1 MAVDLIKTGTE
12 GLDQIF
18 FGGIIPDNSMLVE
31 GSPGA
36 GKTTLGLQ
44 YIYHGAVNFGQPGI
58 IITFEEQPE
67 KLYRDAL
74 AFGWDLRR
82 LESRNLLRII
92 PSSPEAV
99 RDMLL
104 KPESGFTRISRSIGA
119 NRVMV
124 DSITHFRRL
133 TENTLQLRVLL
144 NKFITG
150 LMKLTNSAVLIKE
163 IETTEREGA
172 NIEEYIVDTVV
183 RLSYEQLGRQRRE
196 RYLEV
201 IKSRGQKHLSGKH
214 TLRFNDTGLV
224 VYPVCGA
231 LNGLERRDR
240 KTGPA
245 KRARKKVSTGIEGL
259 DQLCH
264 GGLPAG
270 SSSVVAGSSGTGK
283 SVLAAQFMHD
293 GLKAG
298 EKVLLVRFGTDRDE
312 ALESTGLFYP
322 RLAKYTRDGELE
334 VLFRST
340 HELAPDEL
348 LYELKGVLAKHKPG
362 RLVVDSLSQLMAGVD
377 DEEYTVDYL
386 GALLRLFAHHGA
398 TSVFTFE
405 MDKMFGPLEIDSRR
419 TLGLFDN
426 LVLLRYVE
434 LEGEI
439 RRAVTIL
446 KMRGGD
452 HDKAIQEYV
461 IGAGGIEVRRKFEQ
475 AVDVMGG
482 GAAAAGGPDRLE
494 LKDILEDATRWAQAT
509 RRMREKR
516 GGGL

>member
-1 MAVDLIKTGTE
+1 MAADLIKTGTE
-12 GLDQIF
+12 GLDEIF
-18 FGGIIPDNSMLVE
+18 FGGIIPDNSLLVE

-44 YIYHGAVNFGQPGI
+44 YIYRGAVDYGQPGI
-58 IITFEEQPE
+58 IITFEEEPE

-74 AFGWDLRR
+74 VFGWDLRQ

-133 TENTLQLRVLL
+133 TDNTQQLRVLL
-144 NKFITG
+144 SKFITG

-163 IETTEREGA
+163 IESSEREGA
-172 NIEEYIVDTVV
+172 NIEQYIVDTVV

-201 IKSRGQKHLSGKH
+201 IKSRGQNHLSGKH
-214 TLRFNDTGLV
+214 TLRFNDSGLV

-231 LNGLERRDR
+231 LNGLGR
-240 KTGPA
+240 KDKKSGPA
-245 KRARKKVSTGIEGL
+245 KRVRKQVSTGIEGL
-259 DQLCH
+259 DQMCR
-264 GGLPAG
+264 GGLPQG

-283 SVLAAQFMHD
+283 SVLASQFIYE
-293 GLKAG
+293 GLKDG
-298 EKVLLVRFGTDRDE
+298 GKVLLVRFGTDQDE
-312 ALESTGLFYP
+312 ALESTGLLYP
-322 RLAKYTRDGELE
+322 RLLKYTRDGKLE

-348 LYELKGVLAKHKPG
+348 LHELKSVLARHKPG

-377 DEEYTVDYL
+377 DEEYTIDYL

-398 TSVFTFE
+398 TSLFTFE
-405 MDKMFGPLEIDSRR
+405 MDKMFGSLEIDSRR

-426 LVLLRYVE
+426 LILLRYVE

-446 KMRGGD
+446 KMRGTD

-461 IGAGGIEVRRKFEQ
+461 IGGGGIEVKRKFQQ

-482 GAAAAGGPDRLE
+482 GTAASGPDRLE

-516 GGGL
+516 DGGL

>member
-1 MAVDLIKTGTE
+1 MAADLIRTGTE
-12 GLDQIF
+12 GLDEIF
-18 FGGIIPDNSMLVE
+18 YGGIISDNSLLVE

-44 YIYHGAVNFGQPGI
+44 YIYRGAVDYGQPGI
-58 IITFEEQPE
+58 IITFEEEPE

-74 AFGWDLRR
+74 VFGWNLRD
-82 LESRNLLRII
+82 LESKNLLRII

-133 TENTLQLRVLL
+133 TDNTQQLRVLL
-144 NKFITG
+144 SKFITG
-150 LMKLTNSAVLIKE
+150 LMKLTSSAVLIKE
-163 IETTEREGA
+163 IESTEREGA

-183 RLSYEQLGRQRRE
+183 RLSYEQHGRQRRE
-196 RYLEV
+196 RFLEV

-214 TLRFNDTGLV
+214 TLRFNDSGLV

-231 LNGLERRDR
+231 CNGLKAKNAGSPKRSR
-240 KTGPA
+240 KQ
-245 KRARKKVSTGIEGL
+245 VSTGIDGL
-259 DQLCH
+259 DQMCR
-264 GGLPAG
+264 GGMPAG
-270 SSSVVAGSSGTGK
+270 SSTVVAGSSGTGK
-283 SVLAAQFMHD
+283 SVLAAQFMLD
-293 GLKAG
+293 GLKAD
-298 EKVLLVRFGTDRDE
+298 ENVLLVRFGADQQE
-312 ALESTGLFYP
+312 ALESSGLFYP
-322 RLAKYTRDGELE
+322 RLEKYAKDGKLE
-334 VLFRST
+334 VVFRST

-348 LYELKGVLAKHKPG
+348 LYELKALLARHKPG
-362 RLVVDSLSQLMAGVD
+362 RLVIDSLSQLMAGIH

-386 GALLRLFAHHGA
+386 GALLKLFAHHGA
-398 TSVFTFE
+398 TSMFTFE
-405 MDKMFGPLEIDSRR
+405 MDKMFGSLEIDSRR

-434 LEGEI
+434 LDGEI
-439 RRAVTIL
+439 HRAVAIM
-446 KMRGGD
+446 KMRGTD

-461 IGAGGIEVRRKFEQ
+461 IGSKGIEVKRKFEQ

-482 GAAAAGGPDRLE
+482 RAAGGGPDRLE
-494 LKDILEDATRWAQAT
+494 LKDILEDATRWAKAT
-509 RRMREKR
+509 RRMREKQ
-516 GGGL
+516 GGSGL

>member
-1 MAVDLIKTGTE
+1 MMAGELIKTGTE
-12 GLDQIF
+12 GLDEIF
-18 FGGIIPDNSMLVE
+18 FGGIIPDNSLLVE

-44 YIYHGAVNFGQPGI
+44 YIYRGAADFGQPGI
-58 IITFEEQPE
+58 IITFEEEPE

-74 AFGWDLRR
+74 VFGWDLRH

-104 KPESGFTRISRSIGA
+104 KPESGFSRISRSIGA

-133 TENTLQLRVLL
+133 TDNTQQLRVLL
-144 NKFITG
+144 SKFITG
-150 LMKLTNSAVLIKE
+150 LMKLTSSAVLIKE
-163 IETTEREGA
+163 IESTEREGA
-172 NIEEYIVDTVV
+172 NIEEYIIDTVV
-183 RLSYEQLGRQRRE
+183 RLSYEQHGRQRRE
-196 RYLEV
+196 RFLEV
-201 IKSRGQKHLSGKH
+201 VKSRGQKHLSGKH

-231 LNGLERRDR
+231 LHGLDGEGRK
-240 KTGPA
+240 KTGKKQA
-245 KRARKKVSTGIEGL
+245 RAHVSTGIEGL
-259 DQLCH
+259 DLMCQ

-283 SVLAAQFMHD
+283 SVLAAQFMYD
-293 GLKAG
+293 GLKGG
-298 EKVLLVRFGTDRDE
+298 EPVLLVRFGADESE
-312 ALESTGLFYP
+312 ALETTGLFSA
-322 RLAKYTRDGELE
+322 RLEKHVGDGKLK

-348 LYELKGVLAKHKPG
+348 LHELKSMLDQHKPG
-362 RLVVDSLSQLMAGVD
+362 RLVVDSLSQLMQSVD

-386 GALLRLFAHHGA
+386 GALLKLFAHHGV
-398 TSVFTFE
+398 TSLFTFE
-405 MDKMFGPLEIDSRR
+405 MDKMFGSLEIDSRR

-439 RRAVTIL
+439 HRAVAIL
-446 KMRGGD
+446 KMRGTD
-452 HDKAIQEYV
+452 HHKSIQEYV
-461 IGAGGIEVRRKFEQ
+461 IGDKGIEVKHKFEK

-482 GAAAAGGPDRLE
+482 GAASSGPDRLE

-509 RRMREKR
+509 RRMRER
-516 GGGL
+516 QGGGF

>member
-1 MAVDLIKTGTE
+1 MAGELIKTGTA
-12 GLDQIF
+12 GLDEIF
-18 FGGIIPDNSMLVE
+18 YGGIIPDNSLLVE

-44 YIYHGAVNFGQPGI
+44 YIYRGAAEFGQPGI
-58 IITFEEQPE
+58 IITFEEEPD

-74 AFGWDLRR
+74 VFGWNLRH
-82 LESRNLLRII
+82 LETRNLLRII

-104 KPESGFTRISRSIGA
+104 KPESGITRISKSIGA

-133 TENTLQLRVLL
+133 TDNTQQLRVLL

-150 LMKLTNSAVLIKE
+150 LMKLTSSAVLIKE
-163 IETTEREGA
+163 IESTEREGA

-183 RLSYEQLGRQRRE
+183 RLSYEQHGRQRRE
-196 RYLEV
+196 RFLEV

-214 TLRFNDTGLV
+214 TLRFNEKGLE

-231 LNGLERRDR
+231 LHSLEQAKARP
-240 KTGPA
+240 GA
-245 KRARKKVSTGIEGL
+245 KRAARGQVSTGIDGL
-259 DQLCH
+259 NSMCR

-283 SVLAAQFMHD
+283 SVLSAQFMHE
-293 GLKAG
+293 GLMAG
-298 EKVLLVRFGTDRDE
+298 EPVLLVRFGADE
-312 ALESTGLFYP
+312 SEVLESFGLYSP
-322 RLAKYTRDGELE
+322 KLGKYSKEGKLE

-340 HELAPDEL
+340 HELAADEL
-348 LYELKGVLAKHKPG
+348 LHELKGVLERHKPR
-362 RLVVDSLSQLMAGVD
+362 RLVMDSLSQLMQSVA

-386 GALLRLFAHHGA
+386 GALLKLFSFHGT
-398 TSVFTFE
+398 TSLFTFE
-405 MDKMFGPLEIDSRR
+405 MDKMFGSLEIDSRR

-439 RRAVTIL
+439 RRAVAIL
-446 KMRGGD
+446 KMRGTD
-452 HDKAIQEYV
+452 HDKSIQEYV
-461 IGAGGIEVRRKFEQ
+461 IGDKGIEVRRKFEK

-482 GAAAAGGPDRLE
+482 RGASSGPDRLE

-509 RRMREKR
+509 RRMRER
-516 GGGL
+516 QGGGL